1 MNMRV
6 ERLIACDVG
15 LGVGVGVAAGG
26 VGVEEGGVGVAG
38 GGVGVAGGGV
48 GVAGGGVGVAG
59 GGVGVDAGMTV
70 VSSVSELLERLK
82 SWEVVLQVAVFESVP
97 ATVGVTTTVTVA
109 LFWPGTPVILS
120 RLLPT

>member
-15 LGVGVGVAAGG
+15 VGVGVAAGG
-26 VGVEEGGVGVAG
+26 VGVAAGGVGVAA

-59 GGVGVDAGMTV
+59 GGVGVDAGMTI
-70 VSSVSELLERLK
+70 VSSVSELLSGLE
-82 SWEVVLQVAVFESVP
+82 SSEVVLTVAVFESVP
-97 ATVGVTTTVTVA
+97 AAVGVTTTVTVT
-109 LFWPGTPVILS
+109 LVESTTPRVQ
-120 RLLPT
+120 